1 MKLLLVDD
9 HPLFCVG
16 FAHALAQALPT
27 AQVLT
32 APTLDAGLQVAQAEQ
47 DLDLVLLDQ
56 RLGAHTGLEGLRLD
70 TAAGLSVG
78 ATSTASMPVRL
89 VLPLEWAQRH
99 GGETLPVVFQIE
111 PDTAGAHEPVQVKS
125 TFVVPRY

>member
-1 MKLLLVDD
+1 MR
-9 HPLFCVG
+9 G
-16 FAHALAQALPT
+16 FST
-27 AQVLT
+27 SFQVK
-32 APTLDAGLQVAQAEQ
+32 APHRRRCPGQ
-47 DLDLVLLDQ
+47 
-56 RLGAHTGLEGLRLD
+56 EGLRLD
-70 TAAGLSVG
+70 TAAWLSVG